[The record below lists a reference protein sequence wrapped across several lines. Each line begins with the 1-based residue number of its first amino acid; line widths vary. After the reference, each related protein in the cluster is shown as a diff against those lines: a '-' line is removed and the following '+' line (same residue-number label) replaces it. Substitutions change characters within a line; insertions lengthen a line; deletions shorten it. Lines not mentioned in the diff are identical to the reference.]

1 MTSKATVLANLMS
14 ENASLLADIATLD
27 QESRQVRARLDR
39 VTAER
44 DELLAL
50 VKGAVGGVV
59 YLSEEAGIHQ
69 AEWAAWDR
77 WARAAIASVKGE
89 TK

>member
-1 MTSKATVLANLMS
+1 MTDIVERLQISAQRSNLNT
-14 ENASLLADIATLD
+14 EAADEIEALRE
-27 QESRQVRARLDR
+27 Q
-39 VTAER
+39 R

-50 VKGAVGGVV
+50 VKGAVGGIV
-59 YLSEEAGIHQ
+59 YLSEKAGIHQ